1 MINKTMFSKL
11 VLLLIF
17 SVLLSHFSYSQKQVQ
32 QFFFPQD
39 GYVLGAKNHLLD
51 VGYTDGTQ
59 GSAFVSQAVIKNL
72 DADKKGLQTFSVE
85 YGGVTKQYKC
95 IVDSRR
101 VNTVSDSEFKSIVE
115 QCGFNT
121 APIMPIEEEP
131 FWVTFMDYYID
142 FVWIVKPEKFY
153 VDCDVV
159 HYCGQPLKFVGYV
172 NDNIVVTPDTIVGFN
187 PDQTGRQDVTFKCAG
202 LSFKT
207 TIENIG
213 VEFISDFS
221 PVLYLE
227 PEHNT
232 GFNAVYTDG
241 TKKAFEFKD
250 AVVFGFDTIRNDHS
264 VKNREQE
271 ITIKFGN
278 REQKWLVAVA
288 FFYSLTFPK
297 MLYRGDSSQTFNIAY
312 YDGKVLPVSIKE
324 ASFSGLD
331 LNRAGLQNFVVKY
344 SGFSYSAYNVE
355 VVDIDS
361 VKLGAMRFLNDEP
374 FYEYHTNK
382 YISSLT
388 VFYHDGTM
396 RIVDINNAKI
406 SGLDLSKPGL
416 QTVTINYAGKQFVNK
431 VNVWERPVYFDFSNL
446 SDTIFQYRT
455 LSGTFNAIY
464 RDGTTKK
471 VDVSDA
477 YCQIFSEKIGTCNA
491 LVRWHSHTQR
501 FDVEVITNTKRPVS
515 LNFSRVKTDVLV
527 FDRLRGYVKAVYSD
541 GSFDLFDVKYADFA
555 LDTETPGKK
564 KIKIS
569 WHGFNT
575 SLSVNVKEDIAKP
588 ILKDGFYQL
597 ESVNAVKWFIRAMIA
612 GHTDGHDGVLSS
624 KLFGNFNKFAAPVQP
639 NVFGFTITTTVKGFT
654 QSTESRSARF
664 SAAQK
669 LLIKSA
675 FENGSKI
682 FIEDVHGQTIYGETI
697 DLGSLE
703 INF

>member
-32 QFFFPQD
+32 QLFFPQD
-39 GYVLGAKNHLLD
+39 GYVLGVKNHLLD

-115 QCGFNT
+115 QCGFDT
-121 APIMPIEEEP
+121 TPIVTNEGEP
-131 FWVTFMDYYID
+131 FWQQFMEYHTD
-142 FVWIVKPEKFY
+142 FVWIIKPEKFY
-153 VDCDVV
+153 VNCDVV

-172 NDNIVVTPDTIVGFN
+172 NDNIEVKPDTIIGFN
-187 PDQTGRQDVTFKCAG
+187 PDQTGRHEVTFKCAG

-207 TIENIG
+207 TIDNIG
-213 VEFISDFS
+213 VEYISDFS

-241 TKKAFEFKD
+241 TKKTFEFKD

-288 FFYSLTFPK
+288 FFNALVFPK

-331 LNRAGLQNFVVKY
+331 LNRAGSQNFVVNY
-344 SGFSYSAYNVE
+344 LGFSYSAANVE

-361 VKLGAMRFLNDEP
+361 VKLGKFRLVDDEP
-374 FYEYHTNK
+374 CFEYPTNK
-382 YISSLT
+382 YINSLA
-388 VFYHDGTM
+388 VFYHDGTV
-396 RIVDINNAKI
+396 RNVDIKNASI
-406 SGLDLSKPGL
+406 SGLDLTKPGV
-416 QTVTINYAGKQFVNK
+416 QNVTINYAGKTFVNK
-431 VNVWERPVYFDFSNL
+431 VNVWEQPVNFDFSNL
-446 SDTIFQYRT
+446 SETIFQFRT
-455 LSGTFNAIY
+455 LSGTFNALY
-464 RDGTTKK
+464 RDGTTQK

-477 YCQIFSEKIGTCNA
+477 YCQLFSQEIGHCKA
-491 LVRWHSHTQR
+491 LVRWHSHSQW
-501 FDVEVITNTKRPVS
+501 FDVDVVTNTKRPVS
-515 LNFSRVKTDVLV
+515 LSFSRVKTDVLI
-527 FDRLRGYVKAVYSD
+527 FDRLRGYVRAVYSD
-541 GSFDLFDVKYADFA
+541 GSFDVFDVKYADFA

-597 ESVNAVKWFIRAMIA
+597 ESVNAIKWFIRAMIA

-639 NVFGFTITTTVKGFT
+639 NVYGFTLTTTFKGFT
-654 QSTESRSARF
+654 QSAESKSARF
-664 SAAQK
+664 TAAQK
-669 LLIKSA
+669 QLIKSA

-682 FIEDVHGQTIYGETI
+682 FIEDVHGQTVYGQTI
-697 DLGSLE
+697 NLGSLE
-703 INF
+703 IQF